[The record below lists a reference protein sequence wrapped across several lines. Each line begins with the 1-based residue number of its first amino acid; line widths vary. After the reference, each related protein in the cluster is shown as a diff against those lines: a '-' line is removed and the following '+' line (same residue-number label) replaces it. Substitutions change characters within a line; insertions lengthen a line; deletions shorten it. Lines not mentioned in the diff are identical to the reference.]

1 MTVRSSFPWQ
11 GCCVSLIL
19 VALIGNIEA
28 GRESPAEE
36 LFHSGY
42 EAVHVTRLHRY
53 EHEGMASFLEA
64 EARWSAHEEIG
75 STLLSRARPR
85 QKLERRP
92 QGFVR
97 VSKLQEAALKAHQAA
112 FLEVTFNS
120 SVSATAGRFRSS
132 DALLRYHS
140 LTVPDETH
148 PAETRLTSLES
159 QYIGQIGVGPWP
171 QSVLGHVG
179 KTAGSSVLSPRG
191 CQPSESLIYLGPA
204 DYQAASEEQKKACH
218 VKDESL
224 VWVVFDTGSTNIWV
238 SSVLCQEGPCASSSR
253 NRYNRSNSR
262 TYSPAAKSGL
272 LQIEFGTGRITGPE
286 AVDDFHIGPFSV
298 YNQTFGMI
306 QTEEGRVFEEIPVEG
321 ILGLAFPAMAAN
333 GIRPFVDGIIQNKAI
348 GRNEFAFYFSHAFQ
362 PRGGPCPEFGTFQP
376 EGAGRWMSGR
386 QGRRILECR
395 GPDDVAGNAIFWGG
409 VDRAFYSG
417 DIEYFPVVEP
427 YYWAVQLKD
436 FKIGQDSLLHLLLP
450 EEEQTGLEHLSHRSQ
465 KQARGEQTTFKA
477 IVDTGTTF
485 FTAQGRLFKEVM
497 NRLTAA
503 PCSSLT
509 EQSHPDITYTLVNTA
524 GEARDFVLTN
534 KQYMLHGGEGEDVE
548 CTPAFMMIQVPAA
561 HGPGMVLGEVF
572 LRIYFAVFDR
582 GSGAVQEARLGL
594 APAMHD
600 TSAKSRLKG
609 LTAHQPVY
617 HRPTT
622 S

>member
-1 MTVRSSFPWQ
+1 MTPDQVTRGFPWQ

-97 VSKLQEAALKAHQAA
+97 VSKLQEVLGLFHQEAALKAHQAA

-120 SVSATAGRFRSS
+120 SVSATAGRFRSGFCWFKATKKRSS

-159 QYIGQIGVGPWP
+159 QYIGQIGVG
-171 QSVLGHVG
+171 
-179 KTAGSSVLSPRG
+179 SVLSPRG

-204 DYQAASEEQKKACH
+204 DYQAASEDRKTYLFLPNLQQTWKARGELPRQEQKKACH

-286 AVDDFHIGPFSV
+286 ERRRKTAVL
-298 YNQTFGMI
+298 
-306 QTEEGRVFEEIPVEG
+306 VEAKIEAK
-321 ILGLAFPAMAAN
+321 ILWWIAA
-333 GIRPFVDGIIQNKAI
+333 D
-348 GRNEFAFYFSHAFQ
+348 
-362 PRGGPCPEFGTFQP
+362 
-376 EGAGRWMSGR
+376 
-386 QGRRILECR
+386 
-395 GPDDVAGNAIFWGG
+395 
-409 VDRAFYSG
+409 
-417 DIEYFPVVEP
+417 
-427 YYWAVQLKD
+427 AV
-436 FKIGQDSLLHLLLP
+436 
-450 EEEQTGLEHLSHRSQ
+450 
-465 KQARGEQTTFKA
+465 
-477 IVDTGTTF
+477 
-485 FTAQGRLFKEVM
+485 
-497 NRLTAA
+497 
-503 PCSSLT
+503 
-509 EQSHPDITYTLVNTA
+509 
-524 GEARDFVLTN
+524 
-534 KQYMLHGGEGEDVE
+534 
-548 CTPAFMMIQVPAA
+548 
-561 HGPGMVLGEVF
+561 
-572 LRIYFAVFDR
+572 
-582 GSGAVQEARLGL
+582 GSI
-594 APAMHD
+594 
-600 TSAKSRLKG
+600 
-609 LTAHQPVY
+609 
-617 HRPTT
+617 
-622 S
+622 

>member
-1 MTVRSSFPWQ
+1 M
-11 GCCVSLIL
+11 
-19 VALIGNIEA
+19 
-28 GRESPAEE
+28 
-36 LFHSGY
+36 
-42 EAVHVTRLHRY
+42 
-53 EHEGMASFLEA
+53 
-64 EARWSAHEEIG
+64 
-75 STLLSRARPR
+75 
-85 QKLERRP
+85 
-92 QGFVR
+92 R

-112 FLEVTFNS
+112 FLEVMFNS

-159 QYIGQIGVGPWP
+159 QYIGQIGVG
-171 QSVLGHVG
+171 
-179 KTAGSSVLSPRG
+179 SVLSPRG

-348 GRNEFAFYFSHAFQ
+348 GRNEFAFYFS
-362 PRGGPCPEFGTFQP
+362 
-376 EGAGRWMSGR
+376 
-386 QGRRILECR
+386 
-395 GPDDVAGNAIFWGG
+395 PDDVAGNAIFWGG